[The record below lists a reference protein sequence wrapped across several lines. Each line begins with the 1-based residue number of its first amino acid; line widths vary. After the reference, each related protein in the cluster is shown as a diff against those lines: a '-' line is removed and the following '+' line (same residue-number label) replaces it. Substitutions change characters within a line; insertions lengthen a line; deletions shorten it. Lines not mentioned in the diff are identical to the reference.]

1 MKKQLFYLLIV
12 AGLLAV
18 MVGCND
24 NVSEV
29 GDSLSPAIDKV
40 DARMDSL
47 KVETSTVLTDSVV
60 SHSTYT
66 LLGDLQD
73 PVYGHLKTDYIV
85 QLQSARGFKFEGE
98 PKDGKIDSIKLVI
111 SYGAIAGDSTAWLR
125 ATAFEV
131 KEPLPKSHYSTDI
144 SNLIRNKI
152 LLGAKTYQ
160 PASKRGI
167 HELKITLPQKLGQKI
182 YELSKT
188 NPEAFATD
196 QSFYKNVLGGLYVT
210 TTTGTGNIISIYNN
224 RVDIYYQYKH
234 TYKNKDGQDSV
245 GWMNNYESFAN
256 TKQQTLVNHFVYQGN
271 EKLIKEGQGNETFI
285 KSPAGVTTQLV
296 LKKEDLSKLVE
307 GNSLSKR
314 VVNQAILNI
323 ETEQMDNKVILNPPK
338 TLILL
343 PADSVKSFFENQLT
357 EKTEAKTTYI
367 SNDYSVQERN
377 YRFGN
382 IARLIGVHLENHTVM
397 EGGRKMVDKDLVMY
411 LIPTRRMF
419 KKTGY
424 YGNVEETVSIDNYIF
439 PSAVK
444 LYMGK
449 NGLKLGIITTA
460 YN

>member
-1 MKKQLFYLLIV
+1 MKKQLFNLLLLV
-12 AGLLAV
+12 GLLAV
-18 MVGCND
+18 MAGCND

-29 GDSLSPAIDKV
+29 GESLSPAIDKV

-47 KVETSTVLTDSVV
+47 HIEASTILSDSIF

-73 PVYGHLKTDYIV
+73 PVYGHLKTDYIA
-85 QLQSARGFKFEGE
+85 QLQGARGFKFKEE
-98 PKDGKIDSIKLVI
+98 PRDGKIDSINLVI
-111 SYGAIAGDSTAWLR
+111 SYGATAGDSTAWLR
-125 ATAFEV
+125 ASAFEI
-131 KEPLPKSHYSTDI
+131 KEPLPNNHYSTDI
-144 SNLIRNKI
+144 SKLIKDKVF
-152 LLGAKTYQ
+152 LGAQTYQ
-160 PASKRGI
+160 PADKRGA
-167 HELKITLPQKLGQKI
+167 HELKIRLPKELGQKI
-182 YELSKT
+182 YQLSLT

-224 RVDIYYQYKH
+224 RVDIYYQHKH
-234 TYKNKDGQDSV
+234 TYKNKDGQDSI
-245 GWMNNYESFAN
+245 GWMDDYESFAN
-256 TKQQTLVNHFVYQGN
+256 TKQQVLVNHFIYEGN
-271 EKLIKEGQGNETFI
+271 EKLIKEGQGNTTFI
-285 KSPAGVTTQLV
+285 KSPAGVITKLV
-296 LKKEDLSKLVE
+296 LKKEDLSKLVK
-307 GNSLSKR
+307 GNKQSKR
-314 VVNQAILNI
+314 VVNQAILSI

-338 TLILL
+338 TLVLL
-343 PADSVKSFFENQLT
+343 PADSVKTFFENQLT
-357 EKTEAKTTYI
+357 DKTESRTTYI

-382 IARLIGVHLENHTVM
+382 IARLIDAHLSKHTEIDKGQKV
-397 EGGRKMVDKDLVMY
+397 VNKDLVMY

-424 YGNVEETVSIDNYIF
+424 YGNVEETVSIDNFIF

-449 NGLKLGIITTA
+449 NGLKIGIITTA